1 MSRAKIITKG
11 QKNLSRGRNCGC
23 ILQPSSRKKSPTVNI
38 PLLQFDCLSK
48 LMQLNFI
55 WGYFNIYYYKKES
68 WMWLD
73 HPLKSLTLALTQAA
87 EEQSL
92 PFSTVICN
100 IVSVNVS
107 CGYRCNCPEKTA
119 NNCSNKMEHIR
130 ITAGC
135 PTASMPAS
143 FTPPVIMQFHKELNY
158 CLSSTKQSLH
168 I

>member
-1 MSRAKIITKG
+1 MPRAKIITEG
-11 QKNLSRGRNCGC
+11 QKNLSCGRNCGC
-23 ILQPSSRKKSPTVNI
+23 ILQPSSRKKTSVNT
-38 PLLQFDCLSK
+38 PSLQLDCLSK
-48 LMQLNFI
+48 LNFI
-55 WGYFNIYYYKKES
+55 WGYFNSTTTKKES

-73 HPLKSLTLALTQAA
+73 HHLKSLTQAA

-100 IVSVNVS
+100 IISVDVS
-107 CGYRCNCPEKTA
+107 CGYGCNCPEKTA

>member
-1 MSRAKIITKG
+1 MGS
-11 QKNLSRGRNCGC
+11 
-23 ILQPSSRKKSPTVNI
+23 
-38 PLLQFDCLSK
+38 
-48 LMQLNFI
+48 
-55 WGYFNIYYYKKES
+55 
-68 WMWLD
+68 D
-73 HPLKSLTLALTQAA
+73 HHLKSLTLARTQAA

-107 CGYRCNCPEKTA
+107 CGYGCNCPEKTA

-143 FTPPVIMQFHKELNY
+143 FTPPVIMQFHKELNEQHQTVVAY
-158 CLSSTKQSLH
+158 LMKSLTKCWKTEGAWSASLVLSK
-168 I
+168 